1 MIRVFVVDDHPVVVQ
16 GTVTYL
22 GAEADM
28 EVVGHATEGADAL
41 DAVAE
46 LAPDVVV
53 LDLQIPGVQGFDLL
67 KKLASSGFPV
77 VIFSLYAEG
86 AMASRALEAG
96 GRWAVPKSADLTV
109 LAGAVRSVANGKT
122 MTPTAAEDLVATLSQ
137 RERQIFSHI
146 IGGSPLKVI
155 AADLGLSTGTVHTYA
170 HRIRSKLG
178 VGTVPDIVRYAHSRG
193 LHLTSE
199 EG

>member
-1 MIRVFVVDDHPVVVQ
+1 
-16 GTVTYL
+16 
-22 GAEADM
+22 
-28 EVVGHATEGADAL
+28 
-41 DAVAE
+41 
-46 LAPDVVV
+46 
-53 LDLQIPGVQGFDLL
+53 
-67 KKLASSGFPV
+67 
-77 VIFSLYAEG
+77 
-86 AMASRALEAG
+86 
-96 GRWAVPKSADLTV
+96 
-109 LAGAVRSVANGKT
+109 